1 MSCDF
6 CKYLADLERDADR
19 REDGALWLHHDHHV
33 LILSRA
39 WNDYLGTAHA
49 GEMTH
54 RPKAVGFE
62 INYCP
67 ECGRKLKDGGES

>member
-6 CKYLADLERDADR
+6 CKYLADMQSFDR
-19 REDGALWLHHDHHV
+19 IREHGNPRLHHDYHV
-33 LILSRA
+33 LILQRA
-39 WNDYLGTAHA
+39 WNDYTGTHHA
-49 GEMTH
+49 GTMVH

-67 ECGRKLKDGGES
+67 ECGRKING